1 MKKGL
6 VILFILPLFLSAQN
20 NSAKIKNPASLDSI
34 VYDLTPKTL
43 APREIGLPFSKF
55 EILDARFDTSK
66 LGFEYDRTVAFSYK
80 NFKRIK
86 LNGGVEKGIAEFY
99 NDYYQLALG
108 GVEDKLLIVL
118 KKLWIDNLPNRQITE
133 NRNDIVRY
141 SFQDIHIKFEYYLHR
156 GNDYFALTR
165 IDTVFQLTEEIIMT
179 DEEKFKKNGMTFF
192 NYSLKANIEKLNFNE
207 LAAGASVKRRLSITE
222 IDSFNLKRFSL
233 PILTASAYAKGVFI
247 NVNEFINNNPSV
259 KKFKIVKKVL
269 LMSDDENYKSR
280 FYWGYSDGSGF
291 HFSPSKKIDLFRV
304 GNTFEFFIVD
314 EIFVNKTTAG
324 HVINLLLFSPGG
336 DGTSYRFVN
345 SPRQID
351 METGEIY

>member
-6 VILFILPLFLSAQN
+6 IIFFILPLILSAQS
-20 NSAKIKNPASLDSI
+20 NSGKIKNPASLDSI

-43 APREIGLPFSKF
+43 APKGIGLPFSKF
-55 EILDARFDTSK
+55 EVLDARFDTSK

-80 NFKRIK
+80 NFKKIK

-108 GVEDKLLIVL
+108 GVGDKLLIVL

-133 NRNDIVRY
+133 NREDIVRN

-156 GNDYFALTR
+156 NSDYFALTR
-165 IDTVFQLTEEIIMT
+165 IDTVFQLTEEILST
-179 DEEKFKKNGMTFF
+179 DEENFKKNGMTFF
-192 NYSLKANIEKLNFNE
+192 NYALKVNIGALNFNE
-207 LAAGASVKRRLSITE
+207 LVAGAQAKRRLRIAE

-233 PILTASAYAKGVFI
+233 PILTASAYAEGVFM

-259 KKFKIVKKVL
+259 KKFTINKKKL
-269 LMSDDENYKSR
+269 LVSDDENYKSR
-280 FYWGYSDGSGF
+280 FYWAYNDGSGL
-291 HFSPSKKIDLFRV
+291 HFSPSKKVDLFRV
-304 GNTFEFFIVD
+304 GNTFEFFVID
-314 EIFVNKTTAG
+314 EIYVNKTAAGTAL
-324 HVINLLLFSPGG
+324 NLLLFSPWG
-336 DGTSYRFVN
+336 DGTSHRLVN

-351 METGEIY
+351 METGIIY